1 MLSTDILH
9 TMLSVCMISVVNK
22 YTFWA
27 SNRNCETLP
36 QLVNVHDLSHA
47 FSDGNNKKLCVRK
60 TLQRKKQSSTLK
72 WKPFCRHNSDNY
84 TLYKEFTFF
93 FTIRCGLVITEA
105 SDGDEYLVLVA
116 TCLLSNSLL
125 SWINWKL
132 IGLHRTLNFYS
143 IDITFS
149 FITIKLKF
157 LLLYFGSPKWVTS
170 SKYFKE
176 KT

>member
-1 MLSTDILH
+1 MLFTRMLNFFILPCFKNTYNDWKVYDLPEKGGCLLFIPLTVTHGDVTPEASNFSSLTVEMLSTDILH

-72 WKPFCRHNSDNY
+72 WKPFCKHNSDKHY
-84 TLYKEFTFF
+84 
-93 FTIRCGLVITEA
+93 RR
-105 SDGDEYLVLVA
+105 S
-116 TCLLSNSLL
+116 SPS
-125 SWINWKL
+125 
-132 IGLHRTLNFYS
+132 
-143 IDITFS
+143 FS
-149 FITIKLKF
+149 PFDVVWL
-157 LLLYFGSPKWVTS
+157 
-170 SKYFKE
+170 
-176 KT
+176 